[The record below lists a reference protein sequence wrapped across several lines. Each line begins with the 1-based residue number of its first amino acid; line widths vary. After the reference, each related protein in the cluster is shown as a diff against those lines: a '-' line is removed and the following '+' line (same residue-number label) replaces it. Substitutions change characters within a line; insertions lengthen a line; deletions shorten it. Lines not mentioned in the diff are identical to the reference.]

1 MSMQCAPFRKTLLT
15 ALISGA
21 SIFTAACADVNVPDP
36 RNVNIPAPVTA
47 DERRQAVNER
57 PDSVMYLPLGEDI
70 LVPET
75 LYGGSLPSEKV
86 GPFELRG
93 ETLAGALQLIL
104 ADYDVSLAFETEEG
118 LSRQITV
125 ANLKGD
131 LDKVVDRVC
140 SLADLYCSYEDGTVV
155 VKDTQ
160 IFTVTLPPIGDDSD
174 DTSFI
179 DDVIAGLE
187 AIVGEDVDA
196 PVSDPTT
203 RSIIYTATQRSAKL
217 AENYFQRLRANTA
230 LVVFETYI
238 WEVSLD
244 ADNTAGINWQDF
256 TTIGKYNIGASLS
269 GSAVGAT
276 NPVSIGLPT
285 TGFIGEGTDPTEVF
299 NFLSTFGAVK
309 TISQPQISVLSGSSA
324 ELRVADTENY
334 VSEIVTTLTDSGSTT
349 AVTTDSVESGF
360 TLAIASSW
368 DKSTVYADIDIELEN
383 VNSITP
389 FTFSDGGAAGTSTQI
404 QLPDTS
410 ERELTTQVRIRPG
423 DSLLIGG
430 LVRENDSFNS
440 RGAGLMEPLIPDS
453 RSAGA
458 DNLELVFM
466 MRPRVV
472 VYTSGAD
479 QRYKNYMDMKNA
491 EQSALQSAAREDWMK
506 SGEVNPY
513 KTVREKPV
521 ESVALPVESGM
532 EAKGEVVKD
541 VPSVSEPVEKQVAP
555 VELTPPAPEP
565 VPVPEPE
572 SLSESVELTTTPE
585 VVEPILEKQEEVAPE
600 PEQEALQPLSEPA
613 MSDEMSDIIDGV
625 TDAEEKAVK
634 AIEENLVE
642 GLVVEEEPVQ
652 AVMEASSQEGLE
664 MFPVDQDY
672 GEPEVEL
679 IEAVDTEVYDVPE
692 YEALNVEVTENPTSV
707 EGRVSKSVNDF
718 SEQYVPSD
726 FEGRVSKTVDGQ

>member
-15 ALISGA
+15 AFVSGV
-21 SIFTAACADVNVPDP
+21 SLFTAACADVNVPDP
-36 RNVNIPAPVTA
+36 RNVNIPAPVSA
-47 DERRQAVNER
+47 EERRQAVNER
-57 PDSVMYLPLGEDI
+57 PDSIMYLPLGEDV
-70 LVPET
+70 LVPEA
-75 LYGGSLPSEKV
+75 LYGGRLPSDKV

-131 LDKVVDRVC
+131 LDKVVERVC
-140 SLADLYCSYEDGTVV
+140 SLADLYCSYEDGAIV
-155 VKDTQ
+155 VKDIQ
-160 IFTVTLPPIGDDSD
+160 VFTVTLPPIGDDAD

-179 DDVIAGLE
+179 DDVITGLE
-187 AIVGEDVDA
+187 AIVGADVDA

-203 RSIIYTATQRSAKL
+203 RSIIYSATQRSSKL

-256 TTIGKYNIGASLS
+256 TTLGKYNIGASLS

-360 TLAIASSW
+360 TLCIASSW

-383 VNSITP
+383 VNSIAP

-453 RSAGA
+453 RSAGT

-472 VYTSGAD
+472 VYTSGVD
-479 QRYKNYMDMKNA
+479 QRHKNYMEIRDKK
-491 EQSALQSAAREDWMK
+491 EPVLQSSARKDWLK
-506 SGEVNPY
+506 SGSDCQY
-513 KTVREKPV
+513 KTVREAPV
-521 ESVALPVESGM
+521 ESSVLPADKGM
-532 EAKGEVVKD
+532 EAKGQIEAPPQSVKVED
-541 VPSVSEPVEKQVAP
+541 KPVSSAP
-555 VELTPPAPEP
+555 VELTP
-565 VPVPEPE
+565 
-572 SLSESVELTTTPE
+572 SESVISPE
-585 VVEPILEKQEEVAPE
+585 PAPALVTEVPNDVVEETVVETPQESMAPAVAE
-600 PEQEALQPLSEPA
+600 PDQQDLQPLAEP
-613 MSDEMSDIIDGV
+613 MVSKDMDDVID
-625 TDAEEKAVK
+625 D
-634 AIEENLVE
+634 
-642 GLVVEEEPVQ
+642 VVEAESEAVQ
-652 AVMEASSQEGLE
+652 QLIENDQAQPLGDDVEVNVE
-664 MFPVDQDY
+664 MFPEDQRYED
-672 GEPEVEL
+672 EPVIEV
-679 IEAVDTEVYDVPE
+679 IESDASDAYDVPVYDGAE
-692 YEALNVEVTENPTSV
+692 VDVEIEVSPELPS
-707 EGRVSKSVNDF
+707 EEPAGRVSKSINDF
-718 SEQYVPSD
+718 SGSYEPSV
-726 FEGRVSKTVDGQ
+726 FEERVSKTVDGQ